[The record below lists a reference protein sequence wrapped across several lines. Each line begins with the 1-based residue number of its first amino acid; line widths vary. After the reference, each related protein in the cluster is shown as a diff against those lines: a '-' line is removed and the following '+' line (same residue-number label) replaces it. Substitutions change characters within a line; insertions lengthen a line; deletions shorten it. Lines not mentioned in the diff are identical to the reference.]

1 MSSDTHFRAGAQDSK
16 LHAGG
21 RGAHHPEPIRY
32 ASFTIWYYAPAMTS
46 DTVTPKLPELPSSR
60 ASKGKREAPLTDGSN
75 GSDSA
80 ETAASTGE
88 AAVEESEE
96 SKPVSTRYVILVH
109 QITSGPL
116 GIIGYD
122 LFRELRD
129 LLDSEIPS
137 PRDETEI
144 DLWLESPGGDAHA
157 AYKIALLLRSR
168 ARKLRVVIPDY
179 AKSAATL
186 LSLAADEIYMAEAA
200 ELGPLDAQIGY
211 EKEGMT
217 ISALDVAR
225 SLEDLA
231 QQAMSISLAGGAAV
245 LDTTR
250 LSRAESLSAM
260 VDFATKLMAPVI
272 SKLDPTMIH
281 WSSSLLNV
289 SVGYAERLLA
299 MREGGPGKVSA
310 KLQRL
315 PQALVELYP
324 THGFVISRDEAR
336 SLGLPVVDLEHYE
349 YSEIVIQLAKV
360 LGEEGI
366 NLVKRL
372 DPDQPITADSEE

>member
-1 MSSDTHFRAGAQDSK
+1 MESPNGLAPDDEAQ
-16 LHAGG
+16 GG
-21 RGAHHPEPIRY
+21 
-32 ASFTIWYYAPAMTS
+32 
-46 DTVTPKLPELPSSR
+46 DL
-60 ASKGKREAPLTDGSN
+60 
-75 GSDSA
+75 
-80 ETAASTGE
+80 
-88 AAVEESEE
+88 ESI
-96 SKPVSTRYVILVH
+96 STRCIILVH
-109 QITSGPL
+109 QIADEARFGS
-116 GIIGYD
+116 IDYD

-129 LLDSEIPS
+129 LVDSQIAS
-137 PRDETEI
+137 PRAKTEI

-168 ARKLRVVIPDY
+168 AWKLRVVVPDY

-231 QQAMSISLAGGAAV
+231 QQATSISLTGGAAV
-245 LDTTR
+245 LNTTR
-250 LSRAESLSAM
+250 LSRAESLSVM
-260 VDFATKLMAPVI
+260 VDFATKLMSPVI

-281 WSSSLLNV
+281 WASSLLNV

-299 MREGGPGKVSA
+299 MREGGSEKVSG
-310 KLQRL
+310 KLASL
-315 PQALVELYP
+315 PQALVERYP

-336 SLGLPVVDLEHYE
+336 NLGLPVVDLEKYE
-349 YSEIVIQLAKV
+349 YAEVVMQYARD
-360 LGEEGI
+360 LGEQGV
-366 NLVKRL
+366 NLVKRVN
-372 DPDQPITADSEE
+372 PDQPATASSEE